1 MNVLGAFGSAKKVL
15 LSQVCIY
22 TEKKE
27 KKFSP
32 AYISSNWVTLKK
44 RQKKKKMATNAARK
58 TMKKILDKKVFC
70 ALDF

>member
-27 KKFSP
+27 KNFSP

-44 RQKKKKMATNAARK
+44 RQKKKKNGNERRQK
-58 TMKKILDKKVFC
+58 NDEKNFR
-70 ALDF
+70 

>member
-27 KKFSP
+27 KNFHRLTFQVIES
-32 AYISSNWVTLKK
+32 L
-44 RQKKKKMATNAARK
+44 
-58 TMKKILDKKVFC
+58 
-70 ALDF
+70 